1 MNGTAVPSVVFLDR
15 DGTIIED
22 RHYVARPSEVRLLP
36 GAAEAIG
43 RLNREN
49 VPVVVITNQSG
60 IGRGLFSEHEYVTV
74 QNEMERQ
81 LAEEGARLNAVYHC
95 PHDPTRTSCRCRKPG
110 LALYERATRELDL
123 ADLRGAVF
131 VGDSVTDV
139 LPGLH
144 LGGRTFLIRT
154 GPSAATSIPAGVDE
168 VRDLIEVM
176 RRVLDSPR
184 PPESVGAA
192 ERDK

>member
-1 MNGTAVPSVVFLDR
+1 MNGIAVPSVVFLDR

-74 QNEMERQ
+74 QEEMERQ
-81 LAEEGARLNAVYHC
+81 LAEEGARLDAVYHC
-95 PHDPTRTSCRCRKPG
+95 PHDPTRTRCRCRKPG

-144 LGGRTFLIRT
+144 LGGRTFLVQT
-154 GPSAATSIPAGVDE
+154 GPSAATSIPAGVAE

-176 RRVLDSPR
+176 RRVLDGPR
-184 PPESVGAA
+184 PPESGGAA